1 MDIRGKNVNYDTV
14 VSAMRNAVSDNIEI
28 HQDAK
33 PLGQNGYGFRGR
45 IIARDSRGSQA
56 RRSAS
61 GRHGPYACWHAY
73 RDALRAVFKVYP
85 HAVVT
90 TALAR
95 YNGSDGFESVYP
107 ETANKNVGSM
117 VNPAY
122 MTELCDCDDPE

>member
-1 MDIRGKNVNYDTV
+1 MDIRGKNIDYDTV
-14 VSAMRNAVSDNIEI
+14 VSSIINSVSDNIVI
-28 HQDAK
+28 HPDAK
-33 PLGQNGYGFRGR
+33 PIGDNRYGFRGR
-45 IIARDSRGSQA
+45 IIARDSKGQQA

-90 TALAR
+90 TSLAR

-117 VNPAY
+117 VNPAF
-122 MTELCDCDDPE
+122 MSELCDCVDYE